1 MSGKPDSQV
10 GRCYDAQPSQ
20 QHLNDSATLH
30 RQSGREELFSIQQ
43 QIPLIFAKDVD
54 PLHVSIAPT
63 SVNLML
69 STSGNEIL
77 QLDLQCLSDM
87 SSGESRSQLTR
98 AWSAFGSGAV
108 LAPATSVTT
117 ADIAAAS
124 PTPLASAFH
133 SSRVT
138 CMDACPQTPI
148 IATAAQD
155 RELR

>member
-1 MSGKPDSQV
+1 
-10 GRCYDAQPSQ
+10 
-20 QHLNDSATLH
+20 
-30 RQSGREELFSIQQ
+30 
-43 QIPLIFAKDVD
+43 
-54 PLHVSIAPT
+54 
-63 SVNLML
+63 ML

-77 QLDLQCLSDM
+77 QLDLAFLAEASA
-87 SSGESRSQLTR
+87 GESRSQLTR

-108 LAPATSVTT
+108 LAPAGSVTT

-124 PTPLASAFH
+124 PTPLATAFH

-138 CMDACPQTPI
+138 CMDACQQAPI

>member
-1 MSGKPDSQV
+1 MM
-10 GRCYDAQPSQ
+10 PSLVSSSLIILQ
-20 QHLNDSATLH
+20 FH

-63 SVNLML
+63 GVNLML

-77 QLDLQCLSDM
+77 QLDLQYLSDM

-138 CMDACPQTPI
+138 CMDACHQMPI